1 VKRELQ
7 RVEIPGEYEARR
19 RTWEVVR
26 AAYLER
32 RPVSW
37 PRRHARS
44 LALTAAVV
52 AIVAAAVTPPGRSV
66 VNSIR
71 DAVGREKVAGVRNAQ
86 RELVRLPAPG
96 RLLVQS
102 PRAAWV
108 VQQDGSRRRLGPYRD
123 VAWSPHG
130 LFVAGVLNRRDLV
143 AIEPNGKV
151 RWEKPNKRRVA
162 FPRWSFDGF
171 RIAYFVDSALRVIAG
186 DGTNDRPIGP
196 ASSSVAPAWRPGT
209 HQVAYVGPGGLVRV
223 VDADARTLL
232 WQTPPEANG
241 IRALTWSD
249 DGARLLVLGDH
260 SVSVYS
266 ASGRVVG
273 RTPTKGA
280 VEAAAFAPGS
290 HRFAL
295 TVGPQL
301 LVVDGDTL
309 RFPNRP
315 IFTGAPTLGD
325 IAWSPD
331 GRWLLI
337 GWPAADQLVFIR
349 RGAAPKLEAVSNAS
363 RQFRSR
369 MFPGLGGWTVS
380 ID

>member
-1 VKRELQ
+1 MKRELQ
-7 RVEIPGEYEARR
+7 RVEIPGEYDARR

-26 AAYLER
+26 SAYVER
-32 RPVSW
+32 QPVSW
-37 PRRHARS
+37 PRRHLRS
-44 LALTAAVV
+44 LALAAAVV

-71 DAVGREKVAGVRNAQ
+71 DAVGREKVTGVRNAH

-108 VQQDGSRRRLGPYRD
+108 VQQDGSRRRLGLYRD
-123 VAWSPHG
+123 ASWSPRG
-130 LFVAGVLNRRDLV
+130 LFVAAVLNKQDLV
-143 AIEPNGKV
+143 ALEPNGNV

-162 FPRWSFDGF
+162 LPRWSFEGF
-171 RIAYFVDSALRVIAG
+171 RIAYFAGSTLRVIAG
-186 DGTNDRPIGP
+186 DGTDDRAIGP
-196 ASSSVAPAWRPGT
+196 ATASVASAWRPGT
-209 HQVAYVGPGGLVRV
+209 HQVAYVGKGGLVRV

-232 WQTPPEANG
+232 WQTPPEAGG

-273 RTPTKGA
+273 RTPTPG
-280 VEAAAFAPGS
+280 VVGAAAFAPGS

-295 TVGPQL
+295 TAGPQL
-301 LVVDGDTL
+301 LLVDADTL
-309 RFPNRP
+309 RFPSRP
-315 IFTGAPTLGD
+315 LFTGAPALGD
-325 IAWSPD
+325 AAWSPD
-331 GRWLLI
+331 GDWLAI
-337 GWPAADQLVFIR
+337 AWPAADQFVFIR
-349 RGAAPKLEAVSNAS
+349 VGGMPKLDAVSNVS

-369 MFPGLGGWTVS
+369 TFPSLAGWAVS